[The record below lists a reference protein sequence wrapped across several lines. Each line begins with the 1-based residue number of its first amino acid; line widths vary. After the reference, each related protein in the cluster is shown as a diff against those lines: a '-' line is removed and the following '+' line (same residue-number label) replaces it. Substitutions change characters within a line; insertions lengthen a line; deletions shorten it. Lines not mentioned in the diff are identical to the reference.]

1 MLLTSNIDECKALAL
16 VIFAVCASPQ
26 GCRRP
31 NFKDL
36 ATDQA
41 RYQRWLLKNE
51 TKAFYTPVFA
61 EDIRQGTQYL
71 LQVGI
76 STATKVLALKQIQPM
91 LLWRISLSVNRKL
104 LY

>member
-1 MLLTSNIDECKALAL
+1 MGL
-16 VIFAVCASPQ
+16 VIFGVCVCVCPQ
-26 GCRRP
+26 GYRRP

-61 EDIRQGTQYL
+61 EDMRQGAQYL
-71 LQVGI
+71 LQVG
-76 STATKVLALKQIQPM
+76 KQHCYNGARNDI
-91 LLWRISLSVNRKL
+91 LDG
-104 LY
+104 